1 MKAGAISLHPVLPE
15 KASAALAD
23 ASPTELTRRDD
34 RLVRLDLEQLGFL
47 LEEFY
52 RRFPALRGR
61 ERVSFLLDEIQLV
74 PGWKRFVRRV
84 LDAEAAEIVGA
95 DAVAG
100 GAFYLGSTV
109 PVMSRVVTTRTTGG
123 TDVVAGTHTYT
134 YAQGT
139 ARNQSI
145 FTRPTACSTNAAGT
159 AQSVVTTYT
168 FLGVGDASAT
178 GSVWKIGLLDT
189 REVTQGGSLWSPST
203 WCGDHPQRERLT

>member
-84 LDAEAAEIVGA
+84 LDAETAEIVGA

-145 FTRPTACSTNAAGT
+145 FTRPSRLLHQRRRDRAVRGDDLHVPWSRRHRGHGIRLEDRPPGHAG
-159 AQSVVTTYT
+159 
-168 FLGVGDASAT
+168 GDAGGCRYGVRAPGVAT
-178 GSVWKIGLLDT
+178 T
-189 REVTQGGSLWSPST
+189 RNGNG
-203 WCGDHPQRERLT
+203 